1 MPPPPRR
8 PAQQGPD
15 PLPGQRSRGA
25 LLGLA
30 IGDALGAPLRGRNLI
45 APHFPQLADGLRRN
59 PTGGII
65 KPRTGKPPDAP
76 EQPPFDPEQGFDGI
90 PEDVPLE
97 PPLLELRKGQ
107 VTDETHMACCVAWSL
122 REVKRYDATDV
133 ARRLRAWKA
142 HAFDMSDSVREV
154 LDEMD
159 AGPPVRVITAG
170 HRIWLRSFR
179 RSCTNGSLART
190 APIGVFFAKDDK
202 ARQQASFEDSA
213 LTHYDPRCQLACV
226 ALNAAIAKA
235 ITGGPQVE
243 PGELITAA
251 QTGLSV
257 GAAALGRS
265 AADYVSEVTYAKSLL
280 MADLEMAQKP
290 DPMLYGPELHLHRHH
305 GHVRIAFRLA
315 FWELLHAPGFENGL
329 VDVVNR
335 GGDADAHGA
344 ITGALLGAFHGEEAI
359 PAEWKRLVLE
369 SMTTVRGPLLNIYH
383 PKQLLALVPP

>member
-1 MPPPPRR
+1 MPPPRR
-8 PAQQGPD
+8 PAPQGPD
-15 PLPGQRSRGA
+15 PFPGPRSRGA

-30 IGDALGAPLRGRNLI
+30 IGDALGAPLRGRNLL
-45 APHFPQLADGLRRN
+45 APLFPQLADGMRRM
-59 PTGGII
+59 PSGGVI

-76 EQPPFDPEQGFDGI
+76 ELAEYDPELGYDGL

-97 PPLLELRKGQ
+97 PPVLELRKGQ

-122 REVKRYDATDV
+122 REVKRYDAADV
-133 ARRLRAWKA
+133 ARRLRIWKT
-142 HAFDMSDSVREV
+142 HAFDMSDSVRDV

-159 AGPPVRVITAG
+159 AGPPVRVLTAG
-170 HRIWLRSFR
+170 QRVWLRGFR

-190 APIGVFFAKDDK
+190 APIGVFFARDDQ

-213 LTHYDPRCQLACV
+213 LTHFDPRCQLACA

-235 ITGGPQVE
+235 ITGGAKVE
-243 PGELITAA
+243 PGDLITAA
-251 QTGLSV
+251 HTGLSV

-265 AADYVSEVTYAKSLL
+265 APDFISEVTFAKSLL
-280 MADLEMAQKP
+280 LADLEMAQEP

-315 FWELLHAPGFENGL
+315 FWELLHAPGFESGL
-329 VDVVNR
+329 VDAVNR

-344 ITGALLGAFHGEEAI
+344 ITGALLGAFHGEEAL
-359 PAEWKRLVLE
+359 PPEWRRLVLE
-369 SMTTVRGPLLNIYH
+369 SMSTVRGPFWNVYH
-383 PKQLLALVPP
+383 PRHLLALAQD